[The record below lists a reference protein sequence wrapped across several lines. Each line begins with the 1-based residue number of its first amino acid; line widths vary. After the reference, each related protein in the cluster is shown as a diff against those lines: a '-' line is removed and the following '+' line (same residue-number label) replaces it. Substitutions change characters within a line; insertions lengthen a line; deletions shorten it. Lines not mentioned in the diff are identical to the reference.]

1 MLSKSCSYCR
11 LRGQDRR
18 YLNGENENLESHCLA
33 KVALTSFLKNPTPD
47 FLDGVNN
54 SLIASK
60 TRLAQ
65 CDSAIFFS
73 LSRWPFTQHYLFVKV
88 SLNCTLHSFL
98 FLLLQFRTR
107 TNKWSEKTRQARGG
121 EGGVT
126 TTLRHR
132 CLA

>member
-60 TRLAQ
+60 TRLVQ

-73 LSRWPFTQHYLFVKV
+73 LSQWPLGKPSLKKKKNNKMTFVILGGGGGQKFSKCHLFKSCV
-88 SLNCTLHSFL
+88 
-98 FLLLQFRTR
+98 
-107 TNKWSEKTRQARGG
+107 
-121 EGGVT
+121 
-126 TTLRHR
+126 
-132 CLA
+132 